1 MGSSSQKMAC
11 NIRNSTIIF
20 YLLFNFLRE
29 LFEDGEFS
37 KTDKKENAFAKHQAS
52 STQDLMLLFNAE
64 KEAVQCLNQ
73 TKIELD
79 NKSLQQ
85 MIQQYLNLVDYD
97 VETETYEYVYHPINA
112 LHLLKRVAKWIPK
125 IKKQ

>member
-1 MGSSSQKMAC
+1 M
-11 NIRNSTIIF
+11 RTIVIDF
-20 YLLFNFLRE
+20 K
-29 LFEDGEFS
+29 
-37 KTDKKENAFAKHQAS
+37 KTLKSIYFQKENAFAKHQAS

-97 VETETYEYVYHPINA
+97 V
-112 LHLLKRVAKWIPK
+112 
-125 IKKQ
+125 